1 METNMDKFQFDTVL
15 CAMADKVENLQDKIV
30 FQQSA
35 LDRAHEQMADLEDKV
50 RDQEEAIDGLQ
61 RLPPI
66 QAVQPQTGATMIDT
80 AHVLWTM
87 GQRDQLIENIRELL
101 SCFSNDFK
109 AQSERI
115 KMIKHV
121 RLMTGLGLKEAKELV
136 DKVVPYKP
144 GY

>member
-1 METNMDKFQFDTVL
+1 MDKFQFDTVL

-66 QAVQPQTGATMIDT
+66 EHLHQPQTGATMIDT

-87 GQRDQLIENIRELL
+87 GQRDKLVENIRELL
-101 SCFSNDFK
+101 SCFSNDSK
-109 AQSERI
+109 AQSQRI

-136 DKVVPYKP
+136 DEIIPYKP